1 MKSLCAKQGV
11 NSIEPLLESHLSFG
25 PFIRSLKERAENTT
39 DIRGTFYKYIIE
51 KFEANPAT
59 MQPIACTEDLAQYKE
74 YVDLVIAAIF
84 PVTSDP
90 EKDIYGLG
98 VPARLELFYYSDRLK
113 QLFAKGTDQL
123 MVATPEETSLEKVKH
138 DKLTRLYKMIIERLY
153 HFPVSYLNE
162 IIHPVDIPESG
173 LKKYIKLNVDTRFV
187 EIKANGE
194 LPPLDYKEF
203 CTQQLPVEVLMD
215 ILPLSLFRL
224 EGFVIWTVEDV
235 TQEEVLNHVKDLVLN
250 MEQDNE
256 GGSYELLDTIFPTL
270 LDKRDTSA
278 HLVPF
283 PKINGTSVLEE
294 QFCYTDTILGIMGN
308 RKQQRL
314 LFQQLLDYATQHPY
328 PLVVPDVNEASIQ
341 PYPFLKHL
349 PHKGIRS
356 FILCPILHQD
366 ELLGVLELA
375 SPKENDFTQDTI
387 GRLQAAYPL
396 LVLLLNRS
404 IALLNGRINRV
415 IKEQFTALQPSVE
428 WKFTDAAWQYLSTP
442 ELERKDIGN
451 ITFDEVYPLYGAI
464 DIRNSS
470 IQQGNAIREDLLEQL
485 QLVKKTLDQVSK
497 AIHLPLL
504 EELQYKNDSLL
515 NAISTNLQA
524 GEDLKVN
531 EFVDYEIAPVLQHLY
546 ESNASLKPVLNQYFS
561 RVDKT
566 EGHVYNHRR
575 EYEESLA
582 KVNTVISQ
590 YLEKERH
597 SIQQSFPCYFEKYR
611 TDGIEYTIYIG
622 QSIAYEKKF
631 DLLYLRNL
639 RLWQLTSMAQIARI
653 THQLSPE
660 LKVPL
665 KTTQLL
671 LMHSSPITISFRN
684 DERRFDVEGAYNI
697 RYEIIKK
704 RIDKVHIKGS
714 SERLTQPGTIAIV
727 FSYGRE
733 MEEYRKYIA
742 FLQDKKILK
751 PGLEILDLEE
761 LQGVSGLKALRVHVN
776 LEEAVVPAVEG
787 VSIAK

>member
-1 MKSLCAKQGV
+1 MKALCAKKGAY
-11 NSIEPLLESHLSFG
+11 NLEPELESHLSFA
-25 PFIRSLKERAENTT
+25 PFVRALKEMAASTT
-39 DIRGTFYKYIIE
+39 DIRGTFYKYIID
-51 KFEANPAT
+51 KFEANPAV
-59 MQPIACTEDLAQYKE
+59 MRPFANLDELNKYQE
-74 YVDLVIAAIF
+74 YLDLVIATIF

-90 EKDIYGLG
+90 QRDIYGLG

-123 MVATPEETSLEKVKH
+123 LVTTPEETTLEKANH
-138 DKLTRLYKMIIERLY
+138 DKLTRLYKMIIERMY
-153 HFPVSYLNE
+153 HFPVSYLND
-162 IIHPVDIPESG
+162 IIHPIDIPESG
-173 LKKYIKLNVDTRFV
+173 LKKYIKLNIDTRFV
-187 EIKANGE
+187 EIKAKGE
-194 LPPLDYKEF
+194 LPPLNYAEF
-203 CTQQLPVEVLMD
+203 CSQQLPIEVLKE
-215 ILPLSLFRL
+215 ILPLSLFHL

-250 MEQDNE
+250 MDQDNE
-256 GGSYELLDTIFPTL
+256 TGNYQMLDSLFPTL
-270 LDKRDTSA
+270 LGKRDTTA

-283 PKINGTSVLEE
+283 PKINGASVLEE

-308 RKQQRL
+308 KKQQRL
-314 LFQQLLDYATQHPY
+314 LFQQLLDYATRHPY
-328 PLVVPDVNEASIQ
+328 PLIVPDVNEASVQ

-349 PHKGIRS
+349 PLKGIKS

-375 SPKENDFTQDTI
+375 SPTANDFSQETLS
-387 GRLQAAYPL
+387 RLQSAYPL

-404 IALLNGRINRV
+404 INLLNGRINQV

-442 ELERKDIGN
+442 EQERKEIGN

-470 IQQGNAIREDLLEQL
+470 VQQGNAIREDLLEQL
-485 QLVKKTLDQVSK
+485 NLVKHTLDQVNK

-515 NAISTNLQA
+515 NTISTNLQA

-531 EFVDYEIAPVLQHLY
+531 EFVDYEIAPILKHLY
-546 ESNASLKPVLNQYFS
+546 ESNDKLKPVLNQYFS
-561 RVDKT
+561 RIDKT

-582 KVNTVISQ
+582 KINTVISQ

-597 SIQQSFPCYFEKYR
+597 NIQQSFPCYFEKYR

-639 RLWQLTSMAQIARI
+639 RLWQLTSMAQIAKL
-653 THQLSPE
+653 THQLSPQ

-671 LMHSSPITISFRN
+671 LMHSAPITISFRN

-704 RIDKVHIKGS
+704 RIDKVHIKDS
-714 SERLTQPGTIAIV
+714 DERLTQPGTIAIV

-733 MEEYRKYIA
+733 MEEYRKYIS
-742 FLQDKKILK
+742 FLQEKKILK

-761 LQGVSGLKALRVHVN
+761 LQGVSGLKALRVNVN
-776 LEEAVVPAVEG
+776 LDEEISSNKEETVIVR
-787 VSIAK
+787 